1 MKEMLLDYIRSNL
14 VELQGLFG
22 GYSQHFGNALEVT
35 SFKRT
40 LIGYEVTFEVPDSFY
55 DNGCDDHLTEISI
68 DDILV
73 WLWGKQ

>member
-1 MKEMLLDYIRSNL
+1 MKDMLLDYIRTNL

-40 LIGYEVTFEVPDSFY
+40 LIGYEVTFEVPDYSEGV
-55 DNGCDDHLTEISI
+55 DEHLTEISI

-73 WLWGKQ
+73 WLWSKS